1 MSLIPN
7 DSFTLLK
14 IQKKGFLKMCLVII
28 VLYHFIKISTNNKFL
43 KNIIF
48 FISYINKQTEIYN
61 IEKLLMFYKSDKTTK
76 LKKYKKYN
84 VPKISIISPV
94 YNSEKYLLKFLRSV
108 QNQNFIKIELILVD
122 DCSIDKS
129 VNIIENYQLQDER
142 IILLKNKSNKGTFVS
157 RNTGIL
163 FSKGKYIIL
172 PDPDDCISKNI
183 LKSCYKIAE
192 HYNYDM
198 IRFYIYLPYT
208 KHLHFYK
215 YLKYFENREVF
226 QPELTT
232 YIFYGFNELFETD
245 RCVINKFFRKEVLI
259 KSLNLLINIY
269 LKIYNVFSED
279 SLINYITYR
288 TAKSFFFFNKIGYY
302 YFIYHVIN

>member
-7 DSFTLLK
+7 DTFTLLK
-14 IQKKGFLKMCLVII
+14 IQKKGFFKMCLIII
-28 VLYHFIKISTNNKFL
+28 VLYHFIKITTNNKFL
-43 KNIIF
+43 KNIFF
-48 FISYINKQTEIYN
+48 FISYINIQTEIYN
-61 IEKLLMFYKSDKTTK
+61 IEKLLMFYKSDKTKK

-163 FSKGKYIIL
+163 FSKGKYITQ
-172 PDPDDCISKNI
+172 
-183 LKSCYKIAE
+183 
-192 HYNYDM
+192 M
-198 IRFYIYLPYT
+198 I
-208 KHLHFYK
+208 
-215 YLKYFENREVF
+215 V
-226 QPELTT
+226 
-232 YIFYGFNELFETD
+232 
-245 RCVINKFFRKEVLI
+245 
-259 KSLNLLINIY
+259 S
-269 LKIYNVFSED
+269 LKIFLN
-279 SLINYITYR
+279 
-288 TAKSFFFFNKIGYY
+288 
-302 YFIYHVIN
+302 HVIKLLNIIIMI